1 MTVAYFYKENPALE
15 SQVDRYFARL
25 AEYNDT
31 YCDGKLSVLLLGS
44 LSRGEGTWQPT
55 DTGARLLSD
64 IEYFTIYPDGFD
76 GLDAFTAFSKGVQRE
91 VFADQDSSLFHI
103 DNTFV
108 RRGALPSM
116 ERKLL
121 TYDALKMGKTMVGED
136 CVPLLPAITV
146 ENINLCD
153 IRDILTHR
161 VFSVLYYGLPMKR
174 EGDLSG
180 YRYSLAKNSLDL
192 MTVLL
197 MSHGLLESGF
207 VRRLELVKTLS
218 IDDRLKAYFTYC
230 LSIKLCIDSDEDFT
244 IDEMEA
250 LFLALLKEL
259 SRSFRV
265 PLKNLWLNRRVVLR
279 RRMGMVK
286 RALRYRHMPRAGH
299 LKSLIVTFEKKLPL
313 TYRQLN
319 NNLIINGYPT

>member
-1 MTVAYFYKENPALE
+1 M
-15 SQVDRYFARL
+15 
-25 AEYNDT
+25 
-31 YCDGKLSVLLLGS
+31 
-44 LSRGEGTWQPT
+44 
-55 DTGARLLSD
+55 LSD
-64 IEYFTIYPDGFD
+64 IEYFTVYPDGFD
-76 GLDAFTAFSKGVQRE
+76 GLAAFADFSKEVQRE
-91 VFADQDSSLFHI
+91 VFTDQDSSLFHI

-108 RRGALPSM
+108 RRESLPRM

-121 TYDALKMGKTMVGED
+121 TYDATRMGKTVVGED
-136 CVPLLPAITV
+136 CVPLLPTITV
-146 ENINLCD
+146 KNINLCD

-174 EGDLSG
+174 EGDMEG

-197 MSHGLLESGF
+197 VSRGLLESGF
-207 VRRLELVKTLS
+207 IRRLELVKSLP
-218 IDDRLKAYFTYC
+218 IDERTKAYFTYC
-230 LSIKLCIDSDEDFT
+230 LSIKLSTDCAVTFT
-244 IDEMEA
+244 IEEMEEQ
-250 LFLALLKEL
+250 FLSLLKEL
-259 SRSFRV
+259 SRSFHV

-286 RALRYRHMPRAGH
+286 RAFRYRHFPRCGH
-299 LKSLIVTFEKKLPL
+299 LKSLITTFEKKLPL

>member
-1 MTVAYFYKENPALE
+1 M
-15 SQVDRYFARL
+15 DRYFARL

-31 YCDGKLSVLLLGS
+31 YCDGKLSILLLGS

-55 DTGARLLSD
+55 ETGARLLSE
-64 IEYFTIYPDGFD
+64 IEYFTVFPDGFD
-76 GLDAFTAFSKGVQRE
+76 GRAAFTDFAKEVQRE
-91 VFADQDSSLFHI
+91 VFADQDSALFHI
-103 DNTFV
+103 DNTFI
-108 RRGALPSM
+108 RRESLPRM

-121 TYDALKMGKTMVGED
+121 TYDAAHMGKTVVGED
-136 CVPLLPAITV
+136 CVPLLPTITV

-161 VFSVLYYGLPMKR
+161 VFSVLHYGLPMKR
-174 EGDLSG
+174 EGDLEG

-197 MSHGLLESGF
+197 VSHGLLESGF
-207 VRRLELVKTLS
+207 IRRLNFIRTLP
-218 IDDRLKAYFTYC
+218 IDERLKAYFAYC
-230 LSIKLCIDSDEDFT
+230 LSIKLSTECEDAFT
-244 IDEMEA
+244 IEEMEEQ
-250 LFLALLKEL
+250 FLCLLKDL

-265 PLKNLWLNRRVVLR
+265 PLKNKWLNRHVVLR

-286 RALRYRHMPRAGH
+286 RALRYHHVPRAGH
-299 LKSLIVTFEKKLPL
+299 LKSLIASFEKKIPL

>member
-1 MTVAYFYKENPALE
+1 MAYFYKENPALE
-15 SQVDRYFARL
+15 AQVDRYFARL
-25 AEYNDT
+25 SEYNDT
-31 YCDGKLSVLLLGS
+31 HCDGKLSVILLGS

-64 IEYFTIYPDGFD
+64 IEYFTVYPDGFE
-76 GLDAFTAFSKGVQRE
+76 GLADFTAYSQMVQSE

-108 RRGALPSM
+108 RRESLPRM

-121 TYDALKMGKTMVGED
+121 TYDAARMGKTVVGED
-136 CVPLLPAITV
+136 CVSLLPAITV

-161 VFSVLYYGLPMKR
+161 IFSVLYYGLPMKKA
-174 EGDLSG
+174 GDAEG

-197 MSHGLLESGF
+197 VSHGLLESGF
-207 VRRLELVKTLS
+207 IRRLELVKTLP
-218 IDDRLKAYFTYC
+218 IDERTKAYFAYC
-230 LSIKLCIDSDEDFT
+230 LSIKLSTECVDTFT
-244 IDEMEA
+244 IEEMEEQ
-250 LFLALLKEL
+250 FLHLLEEL
-259 SRSFRV
+259 SHSFRV
-265 PLKNLWLNRRVVLR
+265 PLKNMWLNRRFVLR

-286 RALRYRHMPRAGH
+286 RSLHCRCLPCFGH
-299 LKSLIVTFEKKLPL
+299 LQSLIASFEKQLLL
-313 TYRQLN
+313 TSRQLK

>member
-1 MTVAYFYKENPALE
+1 MAYFYKENPALE
-15 SQVDRYFARL
+15 AQVDRYFARL
-25 AEYNDT
+25 AEYNDMH
-31 YCDGKLSVLLLGS
+31 CGGKLSIILLGS
-44 LSRGEGTWQPT
+44 LSRGEGTWQST
-55 DTGARLLSD
+55 DAGVRMLSD
-64 IEYFTIYPDGFD
+64 IEYFTVYPDGFD
-76 GLDAFTAFSKGVQRE
+76 GLTAFADFSKEVQRD

-103 DNTFV
+103 DNTFI
-108 RRGALPSM
+108 RRESLPRM

-121 TYDALKMGKTMVGED
+121 TYDATQMGKTVVGED
-136 CVPLLPAITV
+136 CVSLFPHITV

-174 EGDLSG
+174 EGDMEG

-197 MSHGLLESGF
+197 VSRGLLESGF
-207 VRRLELVKTLS
+207 IRRLERIKALP
-218 IDDRLKAYFTYC
+218 IDEKIKKYFAYC
-230 LSIKLCIDSDEDFT
+230 LSIKLSTACDTAFT
-244 IDEMEA
+244 IEEMEQQ
-250 LFLALLKEL
+250 FLSLLKNL
-259 SRSFRV
+259 SSSFRV
-265 PLKNLWLNRRVVLR
+265 PLGNKWLNRRFVLR

-286 RALRYRHMPRAGH
+286 RALRYRHLPRCGH
-299 LKSLIVTFEKKLPL
+299 LKSLIVSFEKKLPL

>member
-1 MTVAYFYKENPALE
+1 MAYFYKDNPALE
-15 SQVDRYFARL
+15 AQVDRYFARL

-55 DTGARLLSD
+55 DTGARMLSD
-64 IEYFTIYPDGFD
+64 IEYFTIFPDGFTAF
-76 GLDAFTAFSKGVQRE
+76 DAFTDFSKEAQRE
-91 VFADQDSSLFHI
+91 VFADQESALFHI

-108 RRGALPSM
+108 RRNALPRM

-121 TYDALKMGKTMVGED
+121 TYDAARMGKTVVGED

-146 ENINLCD
+146 ANINLCD

-161 VFSVLYYGLPMKR
+161 VFSVLHYGLPMKR
-174 EGDLSG
+174 EGDTEG

-197 MSHGLLESGF
+197 VSHGLLESGF
-207 VRRLELVKTLS
+207 VRRLALVKTLPL
-218 IDDRLKAYFTYC
+218 DERVKAYFSYC
-230 LSIKLCIDSDEDFT
+230 LSIKLSTACEHSFT
-244 IDEMEA
+244 VEEMEEQ
-250 LFLALLKEL
+250 FLSLLKGL

-265 PLKNLWLNRRVVLR
+265 PRKNLWLNRRVVLR

-286 RALRYRHMPRAGH
+286 RALRYHHLPRAGH
-299 LKSLIVTFEKKLPL
+299 LKRLIASFEKKLPL

-319 NNLIINGYPT
+319 DNLIINGYPT

>member
-1 MTVAYFYKENPALE
+1 MAYFYKENPALE
-15 SQVDRYFARL
+15 AQVDRYFARL

-44 LSRGEGTWQPT
+44 LSRGEGTWQIT
-55 DTGARLLSD
+55 DTGARILSD
-64 IEYFTIYPDGFD
+64 IEYFTVYPDEFAD
-76 GLDAFTAFSKGVQRE
+76 FAAFTDFAKEVQRE
-91 VFADQDSSLFHI
+91 VFADQNSSLFHI

-108 RRGALPSM
+108 RRAALPRM

-121 TYDALKMGKTMVGED
+121 TYDASRMGKTVVGED

-146 ENINLCD
+146 ENVNLCD

-161 VFSVLYYGLPMKR
+161 VFSVLHYGLPMKR
-174 EGDLSG
+174 EEDVEG

-197 MSHGLLESGF
+197 VANGQLESGF
-207 VRRLELVKTLS
+207 IRRLALVKELP
-218 IDDRLKAYFTYC
+218 IDERIKAYFAYC
-230 LSIKLCIDSDEDFT
+230 LSIKLSTECADTFT
-244 IDEMEA
+244 IEEMEEQ
-250 LFLALLKEL
+250 FLGLLKSL
-259 SRSFRV
+259 SHSFRV
-265 PLKNLWLNRRVVLR
+265 PLKNVWLNRRVVLR

-286 RALRYRHMPRAGH
+286 RALRYRHLPRCGH
-299 LKSLIVTFEKKLPL
+299 LKSLITSFEKKLPL

-319 NNLIINGYPT
+319 NNLIINGYPI

>member
-1 MTVAYFYKENPALE
+1 MAYFYKANPVLE
-15 SQVDRYFARL
+15 EQVNRYFARL

-31 YCDGKLSVLLLGS
+31 YCDGKLSVILLGS

-55 DTGARLLSD
+55 DTGVRMLSD
-64 IEYFTIYPDGFD
+64 IEYFTIYPEGFD
-76 GLDAFTAFSKGVQRE
+76 GLSEFTEFAKEAQRE
-91 VFADQDSSLFHI
+91 VFSDQDSSLFHI

-108 RRGALPSM
+108 RRESLPRM

-121 TYDALKMGKTMVGED
+121 TYDASKMGMTVVGED
-136 CVPLLPAITV
+136 CIPLLPTITV
-146 ENINLCD
+146 KNINLCD

-174 EGDLSG
+174 EGDVEG

-197 MSHGLLESGF
+197 VSRGLLESGF
-207 VRRLELVKTLS
+207 VRRLELIKMLP
-218 IDDRLKAYFTYC
+218 IDEKIKKYFAYC
-230 LSIKLCIDSDEDFT
+230 LSVKLSMECEERFT
-244 IDEMEA
+244 IEEMEQQ
-250 LFLALLKEL
+250 FLQLLKNL
-259 SRSFRV
+259 SHSFRV
-265 PLKNLWLNRRVVLR
+265 PLKNLWINRRVVLR

-286 RALRYRHMPRAGH
+286 RALRYRHIPRCGH
-299 LKSLIVTFEKKLPL
+299 LKNLIASFEKQLPL

>member
-1 MTVAYFYKENPALE
+1 MAYFYKENPALE
-15 SQVDRYFARL
+15 AQVDRYFARL

-55 DTGARLLSD
+55 ATGARLLSD
-64 IEYFTIYPDGFD
+64 IEYFTVYPDGFTEQS
-76 GLDAFTAFSKGVQRE
+76 AFTDFAKEAQRE
-91 VFADQDSSLFHI
+91 VFADQDSTLFHI

-108 RRGALPSM
+108 RRAAMPRM

-121 TYDALKMGKTMVGED
+121 TYDAARMGKTVVGED
-136 CVPLLPAITV
+136 CVSLLPVITA

-161 VFSVLYYGLPMKR
+161 VFSVLHYGLPMKR
-174 EGDLSG
+174 EGDEAG

-197 MSHGLLESGF
+197 VSHGLLESGF
-207 VRRLELVKTLS
+207 IRRLELVQTLPV
-218 IDDRLKAYFTYC
+218 DDRLKAYFAYC
-230 LSIKLCIDSDEDFT
+230 LSIKLSTDCDVTFT
-244 IDEMEA
+244 IEEMEEQ
-250 LFLALLKEL
+250 FLCLLNDL
-259 SRSFRV
+259 SHSFRV

-279 RRMGMVK
+279 RRLGMVK
-286 RALRYRHMPRAGH
+286 RALRYRRLPRHGH
-299 LKSLIVTFEKKLPL
+299 LKSLITSFEKKLPL

>member
-1 MTVAYFYKENPALE
+1 MAYFYKDNPMLE
-15 SQVDRYFARL
+15 EKVNRYFARL
-25 AEYNDT
+25 SEYNNT
-31 YCDGKLSVLLLGS
+31 YCDGQLSVLLLGS
-44 LSRGEGTWQPT
+44 LSRGEGTWQATEKGP
-55 DTGARLLSD
+55 RMLSD
-64 IEYFTIYPDGFD
+64 IEYFTVYPDGFD
-76 GLDAFTAFSKGVQRE
+76 GLAAFADFSKEVQWE

-108 RRGALPSM
+108 RRESLPRM

-121 TYDALKMGKTMVGED
+121 TYDATQMGKIVVGED
-136 CVPLLPAITV
+136 CLSLLPSITV

-174 EGDLSG
+174 EGDMES

-197 MSHGLLESGF
+197 VSRGLLESGF
-207 VRRLELVKTLS
+207 VRRLELIKTLPVDEQ
-218 IDDRLKAYFTYC
+218 IKKYFVYC
-230 LSIKLCIDSDEDFT
+230 LSIKLSTACDITFT
-244 IDEMEA
+244 IEEMEQQ
-250 LFLALLKEL
+250 FLTLLKNL

-265 PLKNLWLNRRVVLR
+265 PLGNKWVNRRFVLR

-286 RALRYRHMPRAGH
+286 RSLRYRHLPRCGH
-299 LKSLIVTFEKKLPL
+299 LKSLIVSFEKQLPL

>member
-1 MTVAYFYKENPALE
+1 MAYFYKENPALE
-15 SQVDRYFARL
+15 AQVDRYFARL

-31 YCDGKLSVLLLGS
+31 YCDGKLSILLLGS

-55 DTGARLLSD
+55 ETGTRLLSD
-64 IEYFTIYPDGFD
+64 IEYFTVFPDGFD
-76 GLDAFTAFSKGVQRE
+76 GCAAFTDFAKEVQRE

-108 RRGALPSM
+108 RRESLPRM

-121 TYDALKMGKTMVGED
+121 TYDAVCMGKTVVGED
-136 CVPLLPAITV
+136 CVPLLPTITV

-161 VFSVLYYGLPMKR
+161 VFSVLHYGLPMKR
-174 EGDLSG
+174 EGDLEG

-197 MSHGLLESGF
+197 VSHGLLESGF
-207 VRRLELVKTLS
+207 IRRLERIKTLP
-218 IDDRLKAYFTYC
+218 IDERLKAYFAYC
-230 LSIKLCIDSDEDFT
+230 LSIKLSTESADTFT
-244 IDEMEA
+244 IEEMEEQ
-250 LFLALLKEL
+250 FLQLLKGL
-259 SRSFRV
+259 SHSFRV
-265 PLKNLWLNRRVVLR
+265 PLKNKWLNRRVVLR

-286 RALRYRHMPRAGH
+286 RALRYHHLPRVGH
-299 LKSLIVTFEKKLPL
+299 LKSLISSFEKKLPL

>member
-1 MTVAYFYKENPALE
+1 MAYFYKENPALE
-15 SQVDRYFARL
+15 AQVDRYFARL

-31 YCDGKLSVLLLGS
+31 YCGGQLSVLLLGS
-44 LSRGEGTWQPT
+44 LSRGEGTWQST

-64 IEYFTIYPDGFD
+64 IEYFTVYPDGFTEQS
-76 GLDAFTAFSKGVQRE
+76 AFTDFAKEVQRE
-91 VFADQDSSLFHI
+91 VFADQDSALFHI

-108 RRGALPSM
+108 RRESLPHM

-121 TYDALKMGKTMVGED
+121 TYDAAHMGKTVVGED

-161 VFSVLYYGLPMKR
+161 VFSVLHYGLPMKR
-174 EGDLSG
+174 EGDVEG

-197 MSHGLLESGF
+197 VSHGLLESGF
-207 VRRLELVKTLS
+207 IRRLELVKTLP
-218 IDDRLKAYFTYC
+218 IAQQVKDYFAYC
-230 LSIKLCIDSDEDFT
+230 LSIKLSTDCATAFT
-244 IDEMEA
+244 IEEMEEQ
-250 LFLALLKEL
+250 FLALLKEL
-259 SRSFRV
+259 SHIFRV
-265 PLKNLWLNRRVVLR
+265 PLKNMWINRRVVVR

-286 RALRYRHMPRAGH
+286 RALRYRHLPRHGH
-299 LKSLIVTFEKKLPL
+299 LRSLTASFEKKLPL

>member
-1 MTVAYFYKENPALE
+1 MAYFYKENPALE
-15 SQVDRYFARL
+15 AQVDLYFARL

-44 LSRGEGTWQPT
+44 LSRGEGTWQTT
-55 DTGARLLSD
+55 DTGVRMLSD
-64 IEYFTIYPDGFD
+64 IEYFTVYPDGFSD
-76 GLDAFTAFSKGVQRE
+76 FDAFTDFSKEAQRE
-91 VFADQDSSLFHI
+91 VFADQDSTLFHI

-108 RRGALPSM
+108 RRESLPRM

-121 TYDALKMGKTMVGED
+121 TYDAARMGKTVVGED
-136 CVPLLPAITV
+136 CVSLFPAITA

-161 VFSVLYYGLPMKR
+161 VFSVLHYGLPMRR
-174 EGDLSG
+174 EGDMEG

-197 MSHGLLESGF
+197 VADGQLESGF
-207 VRRLELVKTLS
+207 IRRLELVRALPIDERIKT
-218 IDDRLKAYFTYC
+218 YFAYC
-230 LSIKLCIDSDEDFT
+230 LSIKLSTDCDDTFT
-244 IDEMEA
+244 IEEMEEQ
-250 LFLALLKEL
+250 FLSLLRDL

-265 PLKNLWLNRRVVLR
+265 SLKNLWLNRRVVLR

-286 RALRYRHMPRAGH
+286 RALQYRHLPRSGH
-299 LKSLIVTFEKKLPL
+299 LKSLIASFEKKLPL

-319 NNLIINGYPT
+319 NNLIIHGYPT

>member
-1 MTVAYFYKENPALE
+1 MAYFYKANEALE
-15 SQVDRYFARL
+15 AQVNRYFARL

-31 YCDGKLSVLLLGS
+31 YCGGRLSVLLLGS

-55 DTGARLLSD
+55 ETGARMLSD

-76 GLDAFTAFSKGVQRE
+76 GFDTFTDYANEVQRE

-108 RRGALPSM
+108 RRSAMPHM

-121 TYDALKMGKTMVGED
+121 TYDAMRMGKTVVGED
-136 CVPLLPAITV
+136 CVSLLPNITLD
-146 ENINLCD
+146 NINLCD

-161 VFSVLYYGLPMKR
+161 VFSVLHYGLPMKR
-174 EGDLSG
+174 EGDIDS

-197 MSHGLLESGF
+197 VSHGMLESGF
-207 VRRLELVKTLS
+207 VRRLELVKTLP
-218 IDDRLKAYFTYC
+218 IAERTKEYFAYC
-230 LSIKLCIDSDEDFT
+230 LSIKLSSGCAYAFAIE
-244 IDEMEA
+244 EMEE
-250 LFLALLKEL
+250 LFLSLLKEL
-259 SRSFRV
+259 SRSFHV
-265 PLKNLWLNRRVVLR
+265 PLKNVWRNRRAVLR
-279 RRMGMVK
+279 RRLGMVK
-286 RALRYRHMPRAGH
+286 RALRYRHLPQCGH
-299 LKSLIVTFEKKLPL
+299 LQRLIVSFEKKLPL

-319 NNLIINGYPT
+319 DNLIINGYPT